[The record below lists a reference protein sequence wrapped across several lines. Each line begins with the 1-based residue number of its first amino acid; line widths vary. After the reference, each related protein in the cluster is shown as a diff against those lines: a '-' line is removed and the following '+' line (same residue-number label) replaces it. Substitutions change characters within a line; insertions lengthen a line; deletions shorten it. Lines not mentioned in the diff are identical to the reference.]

1 MKTQT
6 DHLTAPGEHGAVASR
21 PRTRAELIGDLVS
34 LAIAVGISLTVWRFG
49 LLDPASRVIAL
60 LWG

>member
-6 DHLTAPGEHGAVASR
+6 EHLTAPGEHAVVSR

-34 LAIAVGISLTVWRFG
+34 LAIAVGISLSV
-49 LLDPASRVIAL
+49 AL
-60 LWG
+60 RPP

>member
-6 DHLTAPGEHGAVASR
+6 EHLTAPGEQTVVSR

-34 LAIAVGISLTVWRFG
+34 LAIAVGISLSVWRFG